1 MIKSKSLLQALILF
15 FSCCFLSFGQNFSS
29 STLKGKISS
38 DDGDV
43 SATHVLN
50 ISASKAAI
58 TDADGFFSITAKLYD
73 TLVFSAI
80 QFKTKELVVSQ
91 DMLASKTL
99 FITLESSLT
108 ELDEV
113 IVMPYNLYGELKRDM
128 NNMQVTP
135 DVTAASLGLP
145 NSYVKKMSQADRQLY
160 SAQNGG
166 SIIKV
171 LNAITGE
178 TKRLKEFAAEQRNY
192 RRTEQIR
199 GFYHDTLFIKQL
211 KIPTEKIND
220 FMYFCEIDADFA
232 STNTNDKLRL
242 WEIMVAN
249 STIYRKN
256 NNLETP

>member
-1 MIKSKSLLQALILF
+1 MIKSKSFLQALILF
-15 FSCCFLSFGQNFSS
+15 FSCYFLSFGQDFSY
-29 STLKGKISS
+29 STIKGKVSS

-50 ISASKAAI
+50 ISANKAAI
-58 TDADGFFSITAKLYD
+58 TDANGFFSITAKLYD
-73 TLVFSAI
+73 TVVFSAI
-80 QFKTKELVVSQ
+80 QFKTKKVVVSQ
-91 DMLASKTL
+91 EMLSSKTL

-113 IVMPYNLYGELKRDM
+113 IVMPYNLSGELKRDM

-135 DVTAASLGLP
+135 GVTAASLGLP
-145 NSYVKKMSQADRQLY
+145 NAYIKKMHQADRQLY

-178 TKRLKEFAAEQRNY
+178 TKRLKEFAAQQRNY
-192 RRTEQIR
+192 RRTELIR
-199 GFYHDTLFIKQL
+199 GSYHDTLFIKQL
-211 KIPTEKIND
+211 KIPKEKIDD
-220 FMYFCEIDADFA
+220 FMYFCEIDTEFA
-232 STNTNDKLRL
+232 STSTNDKLRL
-242 WEIMVAN
+242 WEIMTLK

-256 NNLETP
+256 NDLETP